1 MITTRST
8 LLHRPSRLAQK
19 GRAGAYRRHST
30 NCPVTFVAA
39 AGTSD
44 QAMITMVEEEK
55 RDGEGV
61 IQNNKKKSKDI

>member
-1 MITTRST
+1 
-8 LLHRPSRLAQK
+8 
-19 GRAGAYRRHST
+19 
-30 NCPVTFVAA
+30 VTFVAA